1 MTRLQ
6 ISATL
11 MPFFLE
17 QYKESGEYL
26 LRKHREMHGAKLEK
40 TLEEDR
46 NKWAAENALAAA
58 SALIDADDNEDLE

>member
-6 ISATL
+6 ISTTL
-11 MPFFLE
+11 MPYFLD

-26 LRKHREMHGAKLEK
+26 LRKHREMHGAKMEK

-46 NKWAAENALAAA
+46 NKWAAEKALAAA
-58 SALIDADDNEDLE
+58 GALINADGSEYLE